1 VEFKVKE
8 AASQE
13 ETSPFGSFLRLK
25 KLSTA
30 CSYRAKNSSP
40 EKNQAGR
47 FRNGSNRRRNGINR
61 VIGNGHCNTVEELMV
76 ADAKHIKTQKLAAL
90 KVVNVRNS
98 VDLQIQISRINH
110 YKKAS
115 KAVYRASWY
124 WSDGREGC
132 YEIGTRIREGRE
144 HPKSTVEVIRKR
156 IGTRWN
162 GGSSENDGGSNKT
175 SKYAQDESP
184 VFSKLI
190 RSIKTFP
197 QSHHHMSNR

>member
-1 VEFKVKE
+1 MGVVAIQSKR
-8 AASQE
+8 SRLRRGDL
-13 ETSPFGSFLRLK
+13 SSFGFFLRLEK
-25 KLSTA
+25 PSTA

-47 FRNGSNRRRNGINR
+47 FRSRSNRRRNSSDR
-61 VIGNGHCNTVEELMV
+61 VIGNGHRNTVEELMG
-76 ADAKHIKTQKLAAL
+76 ADAKHIKTRKTAAL

-98 VDLQIQISRINH
+98 VDLQMQISRIKH

-115 KAVYRASWY
+115 KAIYRASY

-132 YEIGTRIREGRE
+132 NQIGTRVREGRR
-144 HPKSTVEVIRKR
+144 HPKSRHPKSIVEVIRKR

-162 GGSSENDGGSNKT
+162 GGSSENDGGRKKT
-175 SKYAQDESP
+175 NRYSQSESP

-190 RSIKTFP
+190 
-197 QSHHHMSNR
+197 